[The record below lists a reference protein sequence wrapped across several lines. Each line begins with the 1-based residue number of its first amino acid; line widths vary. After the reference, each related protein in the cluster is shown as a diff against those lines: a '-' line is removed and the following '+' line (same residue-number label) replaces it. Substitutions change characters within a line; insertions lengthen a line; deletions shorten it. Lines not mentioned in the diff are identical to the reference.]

1 MTALTTNFNFI
12 KNYEGDGFGMLHS
25 QTKQLN
31 GRKYWVWGNDV
42 HDASRMN
49 FLSSP
54 GSGHYI
60 EMQAG
65 VAPTQ
70 SQTFTL
76 GGNDNLE
83 WTETISALQVD
94 AKKVSGK
101 YTDAVKAVNETVESQ
116 CNLKTFKT
124 MDSFF
129 SQIADTEVEEVLY
142 NGSGWG
148 ALHEF
153 MTGRKMSP
161 GLKFNK
167 VETSSN
173 LTRPWYE
180 LLSKK
185 GTFSNMSLSVPPISF
200 LVDDAWVNIIT
211 RSMAKNGET
220 WLHYVHLGIAAH
232 HRSNFDSAERFY
244 ENAIRLN
251 PKTIHGFRGMALL
264 HTPKDPKKAWIY
276 YVEAFGS
283 IHHYDNSRV
292 AERFEVSLARELL
305 AFGISQPRDI
315 VSVRQLKNFID
326 KNVVSSTTLKNDSQI
341 EIAVAYVNL
350 YVHNDFDGVLDY
362 LEQSNVAST
371 STLTPIMLDLWQE
384 AQWRRRSS
392 SEGGKVLTLLEKV
405 DVLRKFPPPPN
416 IDFRGAT

>member
-1 MTALTTNFNFI
+1 
-12 KNYEGDGFGMLHS
+12 MLHS

-31 GRKYWVWGNDV
+31 GRKYWVWGNDF
-42 HDASRMN
+42 HDVSRMD

-54 GSGHYI
+54 GNGRYI

-76 GGNDNLE
+76 GGNDELE
-83 WTETISALQVD
+83 WTETISSLQVD
-94 AKKVSGK
+94 VEKVSGT

-116 CNLKTFKT
+116 CSLQTFKT
-124 MDSFF
+124 MDNFF
-129 SQIADTEVEEVLY
+129 SRIADIEVEEVLY

-148 ALHEF
+148 ALHES
-153 MTGRKMSP
+153 MTGKKLSP
-161 GLKFNK
+161 GLQFNK
-167 VETSSN
+167 VEVSGN

-180 LLSKK
+180 LLSKDE
-185 GTFSNMSLSVPPISF
+185 TFSNMSLAVPPTSF

-211 RSMAKNGET
+211 RSMTKQGET
-220 WLHYVHLGIAAH
+220 WLHYVHLAIAAH

-264 HTPKDPKKAWIY
+264 NVEKDPKKAWVY
-276 YVEAFGS
+276 YLKAFS
-283 IHHYDNSRV
+283 STYQYANSRV
-292 AERFEVSLARELL
+292 AKRFEVPLARELL
-305 AFGISQPRDI
+305 AFGVSQPRNIITLQELEKFVAKNI
-315 VSVRQLKNFID
+315 VS
-326 KNVVSSTTLKNDSQI
+326 SSRLKNDPQI

-350 YVHNDFDGVLDY
+350 YARNDFDGVIEY
-362 LEQSNVAST
+362 LKQSNIAST
-371 STLTPIMLDLWQE
+371 SALTPVMLNLWQE
-384 AQWRRRSS
+384 AQWRRRSA
-392 SEGGKVLTLLEKV
+392 SEGGKVLTLRERV
-405 DVLRKFPPPPN
+405 DVARKFPPPPN